1 MKMRRIAGLLLTA
14 ACAVSLLCPAAW
26 AVNASSVDKSGGNVR
41 LSYRLQMPAVEDSAK
56 IGADVKAQV
65 KTTARRTSNSV
76 VEIDMNSRADAESQL
91 GMKFVSSSTFD
102 ALPQGG
108 GTDNV
113 VVSFKPSQKIT
124 NTMYNQYRTDGA
136 VSLTFAASTRW
147 DGSDEAAVEESV
159 TAPGASY
166 AKADYTAANGQVY
179 QIYSVKDAAGNVRG
193 IHLFGEVTLT
203 FPALIEI
210 VIILLA
216 AFLSFKTTDK
226 QIRIRNHFTWGAIK
240 EVAVLFIGIFITM
253 QPALMLL
260 KAVGPNLGVTEPAEM
275 FWATGALSS
284 FLDNTPTY
292 LVFLT
297 TAGTLAF
304 TNGITTT
311 LGTVPTKILSAISC
325 GAVFMG
331 ANTYIGNAPNF
342 MVKAISDENGVKMPS
357 FFGYMLWSVAFL
369 IPVFVID
376 MFVFFL

>member
-56 IGADVKAQV
+56 IGADV
-65 KTTARRTSNSV
+65 
-76 VEIDMNSRADAESQL
+76 VEIGMNSRADAESQL

-179 QIYSVKDAAGNVRG
+179 QIYSVKDAAGNVTAQYTVFQHG
-193 IHLFGEVTLT
+193 ATT
-203 FPALIEI
+203 Y
-210 VIILLA
+210 LLCA
-216 AFLSFKTTDK
+216 QS
-226 QIRIRNHFTWGAIK
+226 
-240 EVAVLFIGIFITM
+240 
-253 QPALMLL
+253 
-260 KAVGPNLGVTEPAEM
+260 
-275 FWATGALSS
+275 TGAMPQNYLNAL
-284 FLDNTPTY
+284 LD
-292 LVFLT
+292 
-297 TAGTLAF
+297 TLNYPA
-304 TNGITTT
+304 
-311 LGTVPTKILSAISC
+311 
-325 GAVFMG
+325 
-331 ANTYIGNAPNF
+331 
-342 MVKAISDENGVKMPS
+342 
-357 FFGYMLWSVAFL
+357 
-369 IPVFVID
+369 
-376 MFVFFL
+376 

>member
-1 MKMRRIAGLLLTA
+1 MKMRRITGLLLTA

-76 VEIDMNSRADAESQL
+76 VEIGMNSRADAESQL

-179 QIYSVKDAAGNVRG
+179 QIYSVKDAAGNVTAQCTVFQHG
-193 IHLFGEVTLT
+193 ATT
-203 FPALIEI
+203 Y
-210 VIILLA
+210 LLCA
-216 AFLSFKTTDK
+216 QS
-226 QIRIRNHFTWGAIK
+226 
-240 EVAVLFIGIFITM
+240 
-253 QPALMLL
+253 
-260 KAVGPNLGVTEPAEM
+260 
-275 FWATGALSS
+275 TGAMPQNYLNALLDTLSY
-284 FLDNTPTY
+284 P
-292 LVFLT
+292 
-297 TAGTLAF
+297 A
-304 TNGITTT
+304 
-311 LGTVPTKILSAISC
+311 
-325 GAVFMG
+325 
-331 ANTYIGNAPNF
+331 
-342 MVKAISDENGVKMPS
+342 
-357 FFGYMLWSVAFL
+357 
-369 IPVFVID
+369 
-376 MFVFFL
+376 

>member
-1 MKMRRIAGLLLTA
+1 MKMRRITGLLLTA

-65 KTTARRTSNSV
+65 KTTAR
-76 VEIDMNSRADAESQL
+76 RADAESQL

-179 QIYSVKDAAGNVRG
+179 QIYSVKDAAGNVTAQYAVFQHG
-193 IHLFGEVTLT
+193 ATT
-203 FPALIEI
+203 Y
-210 VIILLA
+210 LLCA
-216 AFLSFKTTDK
+216 RS
-226 QIRIRNHFTWGAIK
+226 
-240 EVAVLFIGIFITM
+240 
-253 QPALMLL
+253 
-260 KAVGPNLGVTEPAEM
+260 
-275 FWATGALSS
+275 TGAMPQNYLNAL
-284 FLDNTPTY
+284 LD
-292 LVFLT
+292 
-297 TAGTLAF
+297 TLNYPA
-304 TNGITTT
+304 
-311 LGTVPTKILSAISC
+311 
-325 GAVFMG
+325 
-331 ANTYIGNAPNF
+331 
-342 MVKAISDENGVKMPS
+342 
-357 FFGYMLWSVAFL
+357 
-369 IPVFVID
+369 
-376 MFVFFL
+376 

>member
-26 AVNASSVDKSGGNVR
+26 AVNASSVDKSGCNVG

-56 IGADVKAQV
+56 IGADVKGQV

-76 VEIDMNSRADAESQL
+76 VESQL

-179 QIYSVKDAAGNVRG
+179 QIYSVKDAAGNVTAQYTVFQHG
-193 IHLFGEVTLT
+193 ATT
-203 FPALIEI
+203 Y
-210 VIILLA
+210 LLCA
-216 AFLSFKTTDK
+216 QS
-226 QIRIRNHFTWGAIK
+226 
-240 EVAVLFIGIFITM
+240 
-253 QPALMLL
+253 
-260 KAVGPNLGVTEPAEM
+260 
-275 FWATGALSS
+275 TGAMPQNYLNAL
-284 FLDNTPTY
+284 LD
-292 LVFLT
+292 
-297 TAGTLAF
+297 TLNYPA
-304 TNGITTT
+304 
-311 LGTVPTKILSAISC
+311 
-325 GAVFMG
+325 
-331 ANTYIGNAPNF
+331 
-342 MVKAISDENGVKMPS
+342 
-357 FFGYMLWSVAFL
+357 
-369 IPVFVID
+369 
-376 MFVFFL
+376 

>member
-76 VEIDMNSRADAESQL
+76 VEIGMNSRADAESQL

-159 TAPGASY
+159 AAPGASY

-179 QIYSVKDAAGNVRG
+179 QIYSVKDAAGNVTAQYTVFQ
-193 IHLFGEVTLT
+193 H
-203 FPALIEI
+203 
-210 VIILLA
+210 
-216 AFLSFKTTDK
+216 
-226 QIRIRNHFTWGAIK
+226 GAHH
-240 EVAVLFIGIFITM
+240 
-253 QPALMLL
+253 
-260 KAVGPNLGVTEPAEM
+260 
-275 FWATGALSS
+275 
-284 FLDNTPTY
+284 
-292 LVFLT
+292 
-297 TAGTLAF
+297 
-304 TNGITTT
+304 
-311 LGTVPTKILSAISC
+311 LSAVCPEHRCHAAELPERLAGHPELSGIKF
-325 GAVFMG
+325 A
-331 ANTYIGNAPNF
+331 
-342 MVKAISDENGVKMPS
+342 
-357 FFGYMLWSVAFL
+357 
-369 IPVFVID
+369 
-376 MFVFFL
+376 

>member
-41 LSYRLQMPAVEDSAK
+41 LSYRLQMPVVEDSAK

-65 KTTARRTSNSV
+65 KTTARRTSSSV

-124 NTMYNQYRTDGA
+124 NTMYNQYRTDGV

-179 QIYSVKDAAGNVRG
+179 QIYSVKDAAGNVTAQYAVFQHG
-193 IHLFGEVTLT
+193 ATT
-203 FPALIEI
+203 Y
-210 VIILLA
+210 LLCA
-216 AFLSFKTTDK
+216 QS
-226 QIRIRNHFTWGAIK
+226 
-240 EVAVLFIGIFITM
+240 
-253 QPALMLL
+253 
-260 KAVGPNLGVTEPAEM
+260 
-275 FWATGALSS
+275 TGAMPQNYLNAL
-284 FLDNTPTY
+284 LD
-292 LVFLT
+292 
-297 TAGTLAF
+297 TLNYPA
-304 TNGITTT
+304 
-311 LGTVPTKILSAISC
+311 
-325 GAVFMG
+325 
-331 ANTYIGNAPNF
+331 
-342 MVKAISDENGVKMPS
+342 
-357 FFGYMLWSVAFL
+357 
-369 IPVFVID
+369 
-376 MFVFFL
+376 

>member
-102 ALPQGG
+102 ALPQGA

-147 DGSDEAAVEESV
+147 DGSDEAALDQSV
-159 TAPGASY
+159 TVRGTSA
-166 AKADYTAANGQVY
+166 AKTDYTAANGQTYQVY
-179 QIYSVKDAAGNVRG
+179 NVKDAAGNS
-193 IHLFGEVTLT
+193 VTQYTVFQHGATTYTLQAWSDT
-203 FPALIEI
+203 AVPQNYLNALLDTLNYPA
-210 VIILLA
+210 
-216 AFLSFKTTDK
+216 
-226 QIRIRNHFTWGAIK
+226 
-240 EVAVLFIGIFITM
+240 
-253 QPALMLL
+253 
-260 KAVGPNLGVTEPAEM
+260 
-275 FWATGALSS
+275 
-284 FLDNTPTY
+284 
-292 LVFLT
+292 
-297 TAGTLAF
+297 
-304 TNGITTT
+304 
-311 LGTVPTKILSAISC
+311 
-325 GAVFMG
+325 
-331 ANTYIGNAPNF
+331 
-342 MVKAISDENGVKMPS
+342 
-357 FFGYMLWSVAFL
+357 
-369 IPVFVID
+369 
-376 MFVFFL
+376 

>member
-76 VEIDMNSRADAESQL
+76 VEIGMNSRADAESQL

-147 DGSDEAAVEESV
+147 GW
-159 TAPGASY
+159 
-166 AKADYTAANGQVY
+166 Q
-179 QIYSVKDAAGNVRG
+179 R
-193 IHLFGEVTLT
+193 
-203 FPALIEI
+203 
-210 VIILLA
+210 
-216 AFLSFKTTDK
+216 
-226 QIRIRNHFTWGAIK
+226 
-240 EVAVLFIGIFITM
+240 
-253 QPALMLL
+253 
-260 KAVGPNLGVTEPAEM
+260 
-275 FWATGALSS
+275 
-284 FLDNTPTY
+284 
-292 LVFLT
+292 
-297 TAGTLAF
+297 
-304 TNGITTT
+304 
-311 LGTVPTKILSAISC
+311 
-325 GAVFMG
+325 
-331 ANTYIGNAPNF
+331 
-342 MVKAISDENGVKMPS
+342 
-357 FFGYMLWSVAFL
+357 
-369 IPVFVID
+369 
-376 MFVFFL
+376 

>member
-102 ALPQGG
+102 ALPQGA

-147 DGSDEAAVEESV
+147 DGSDEAALDQSV
-159 TAPGASY
+159 TVRGTSV
-166 AKADYTAANGQVY
+166 AKTDYTAANGQTYQVY
-179 QIYSVKDAAGNVRG
+179 NVKDAAGNS
-193 IHLFGEVTLT
+193 VTQYTVFQHGATTYTLQAWSDT
-203 FPALIEI
+203 AVPQNYLNALLDTLNYPA
-210 VIILLA
+210 
-216 AFLSFKTTDK
+216 
-226 QIRIRNHFTWGAIK
+226 
-240 EVAVLFIGIFITM
+240 
-253 QPALMLL
+253 
-260 KAVGPNLGVTEPAEM
+260 
-275 FWATGALSS
+275 
-284 FLDNTPTY
+284 
-292 LVFLT
+292 
-297 TAGTLAF
+297 
-304 TNGITTT
+304 
-311 LGTVPTKILSAISC
+311 
-325 GAVFMG
+325 
-331 ANTYIGNAPNF
+331 
-342 MVKAISDENGVKMPS
+342 
-357 FFGYMLWSVAFL
+357 
-369 IPVFVID
+369 
-376 MFVFFL
+376 

>member
-56 IGADVKAQV
+56 IGGDVKAQV

-76 VEIDMNSRADAESQL
+76 VEIGMNSRADAESQL

-159 TAPGASY
+159 TAPGA
-166 AKADYTAANGQVY
+166 ANGQVY
-179 QIYSVKDAAGNVRG
+179 QIYSVKDAAGNVTAQYTVFQHG
-193 IHLFGEVTLT
+193 ATT
-203 FPALIEI
+203 Y
-210 VIILLA
+210 LLCA
-216 AFLSFKTTDK
+216 QS
-226 QIRIRNHFTWGAIK
+226 
-240 EVAVLFIGIFITM
+240 
-253 QPALMLL
+253 
-260 KAVGPNLGVTEPAEM
+260 
-275 FWATGALSS
+275 TGAMPQNYLNAL
-284 FLDNTPTY
+284 LD
-292 LVFLT
+292 
-297 TAGTLAF
+297 TLNYPA
-304 TNGITTT
+304 
-311 LGTVPTKILSAISC
+311 
-325 GAVFMG
+325 
-331 ANTYIGNAPNF
+331 
-342 MVKAISDENGVKMPS
+342 
-357 FFGYMLWSVAFL
+357 
-369 IPVFVID
+369 
-376 MFVFFL
+376 

>member
-76 VEIDMNSRADAESQL
+76 VEIGMNSRADAESQL

-147 DGSDEAAVEESV
+147 DGSDE
-159 TAPGASY
+159 GCCRQC
-166 AKADYTAANGQVY
+166 NGP
-179 QIYSVKDAAGNVRG
+179 VRR
-193 IHLFGEVTLT
+193 V
-203 FPALIEI
+203 PA
-210 VIILLA
+210 
-216 AFLSFKTTDK
+216 
-226 QIRIRNHFTWGAIK
+226 RCHH
-240 EVAVLFIGIFITM
+240 
-253 QPALMLL
+253 
-260 KAVGPNLGVTEPAEM
+260 
-275 FWATGALSS
+275 
-284 FLDNTPTY
+284 
-292 LVFLT
+292 
-297 TAGTLAF
+297 
-304 TNGITTT
+304 
-311 LGTVPTKILSAISC
+311 LSAVCPEHRCHAAELPERLAGHPELSGIKF
-325 GAVFMG
+325 A
-331 ANTYIGNAPNF
+331 
-342 MVKAISDENGVKMPS
+342 
-357 FFGYMLWSVAFL
+357 
-369 IPVFVID
+369 
-376 MFVFFL
+376 

>member
-76 VEIDMNSRADAESQL
+76 VEIGMNSRADAESQL

-159 TAPGASY
+159 AAPGASY
-166 AKADYTAANGQVY
+166 A
-179 QIYSVKDAAGNVRG
+179 GNVTAQYTVFQHG
-193 IHLFGEVTLT
+193 ATT
-203 FPALIEI
+203 Y
-210 VIILLA
+210 LLCA
-216 AFLSFKTTDK
+216 QS
-226 QIRIRNHFTWGAIK
+226 
-240 EVAVLFIGIFITM
+240 
-253 QPALMLL
+253 
-260 KAVGPNLGVTEPAEM
+260 
-275 FWATGALSS
+275 TGAMPQNYLNAL
-284 FLDNTPTY
+284 LD
-292 LVFLT
+292 
-297 TAGTLAF
+297 TLNYPA
-304 TNGITTT
+304 
-311 LGTVPTKILSAISC
+311 
-325 GAVFMG
+325 
-331 ANTYIGNAPNF
+331 
-342 MVKAISDENGVKMPS
+342 
-357 FFGYMLWSVAFL
+357 
-369 IPVFVID
+369 
-376 MFVFFL
+376 